1 MLKGRMK
8 SHIAQ
13 LNLLLAW
20 IGLLVGF
27 ISGSVLGLKFHR
39 EDWLGGYASFKRRLY
54 RLGHIS
60 FFGLAMVNLMFY
72 FTAQMFQPAT
82 LPLVVASWG
91 FVVGA
96 VTMPVCC
103 FVMAH
108 NAKSQA
114 LFAIPVGSLL
124 VGGILTLWEVIK
136 L

>member
-1 MLKGRMK
+1 M
-8 SHIAQ
+8 
-13 LNLLLAW
+13 NLVLAW
-20 IGLLVGF
+20 IGILLGF

-39 EDWLGGYASFKRRLY
+39 EDWLGGYGSLKRRLY

-60 FFGLAMVNLMFY
+60 FFGLAMVNLMFF
-72 FTAQMFQPAT
+72 FTAQKLLAPGLPAS
-82 LPLVVASWG
+82 LASWG

-108 NAKSQA
+108 NARLQP
-114 LFAIPVGSLL
+114 LFAIPVSSLL
-124 VGGILTLWEVIK
+124 VGGILTLWEVIT

>member
-1 MLKGRMK
+1 MK
-8 SHIAQ
+8 SHLAQ

-20 IGLLVGF
+20 IGILLGF
-27 ISGSVLGLKFHR
+27 ISGSLLGLKFHH
-39 EDWLGGYASFKRRLY
+39 EDWLGGYGSFKRRLY

-60 FFGLAMVNLMFY
+60 FFGLAMVNLTFY
-72 FTAQMFQPAT
+72 FTAQKFLGPSLAAN
-82 LPLVVASWG
+82 LASWG

-96 VTMPVCC
+96 VSMPICC

-108 NAKSQA
+108 NAKLQA
-114 LFAIPVGSLL
+114 LFAIPVCSLL

>member
-1 MLKGRMK
+1 MK

-20 IGLLVGF
+20 VGLLLGF
-27 ISGSVLGLKFHR
+27 ISGSMLGLRFHR
-39 EDWLGGYASFKRRLY
+39 EDWLGGYGSFKRRLY

-60 FFGLAMVNLMFY
+60 FFGLAMVNLMFF
-72 FTAQMFQPAT
+72 FTAQKVLAPS
-82 LPLVVASWG
+82 LPINVASWG

-108 NAKSQA
+108 NARLQA
-114 LFAIPVGSLL
+114 LFAIPVSSLL

>member
-1 MLKGRMK
+1 MK

-20 IGLLVGF
+20 VGLLLGF
-27 ISGSVLGLKFHR
+27 ISGSMLGLKFHR
-39 EDWLGGYASFKRRLY
+39 EDWLVGYGSFKRRLY

-60 FFGLAMVNLMFY
+60 FFGLAMVNLMFF
-72 FTAQMFQPAT
+72 FTAQTFSVTTWP
-82 LPLVVASWG
+82 VSVASWG
-91 FVVGA
+91 FIVGA

-108 NAKSQA
+108 NAKLQA
-114 LFAIPVGSLL
+114 LFAIPVSSLL
-124 VGGILTLWEVIK
+124 VGGILTLWEIIK

>member
-1 MLKGRMK
+1 MK

-20 IGLLVGF
+20 IGLLLGF
-27 ISGSVLGLKFHR
+27 ISGSVLGLKFQR
-39 EDWLGGYASFKRRLY
+39 EEWLGGYGSFKRRLY

-60 FFGLAMVNLMFY
+60 LFGLSMVNLMFF
-72 FTAQMFQPAT
+72 FTTQMFLAPS
-82 LPLVVASWG
+82 LPIHVASWG

-103 FVMAH
+103 FVMA
-108 NAKSQA
+108 NQPKLQT
-114 LFAIPVGSLL
+114 LFAIPVISLL